1 MVVKALLSGIP
12 YFDHRAGLA
21 FACLAQ
27 MEEAAPPKGVLV
39 RVRFLRQAQHDPTR
53 IEAAWS

>member
-21 FACLAQ
+21 LGKVAQ
-27 MEEAAPPKGVLV
+27 LV
-39 RVRFLRQAQHDPTR
+39 ERPAHNRKVAGSSPARAT
-53 IEAAWS
+53 